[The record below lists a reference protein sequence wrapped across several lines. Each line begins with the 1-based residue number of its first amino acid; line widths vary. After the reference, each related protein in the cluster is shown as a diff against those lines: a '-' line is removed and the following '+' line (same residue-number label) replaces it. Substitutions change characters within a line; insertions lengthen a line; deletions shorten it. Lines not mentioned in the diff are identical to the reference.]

1 MGPELIINNKYII
14 LILAPDLRLLL
25 GLRTAMTKKSEG
37 YVDILQSSAFYG
49 TLGIWGRSLDLFHPL
64 FLGFLCSQEAMSVNA
79 KAHNWDEDEK
89 ESEAYAV
96 TVDQRS
102 D

>member
-1 MGPELIINNKYII
+1 
-14 LILAPDLRLLL
+14 
-25 GLRTAMTKKSEG
+25 
-37 YVDILQSSAFYG
+37 
-49 TLGIWGRSLDLFHPL
+49 
-64 FLGFLCSQEAMSVNA
+64 MSVNA